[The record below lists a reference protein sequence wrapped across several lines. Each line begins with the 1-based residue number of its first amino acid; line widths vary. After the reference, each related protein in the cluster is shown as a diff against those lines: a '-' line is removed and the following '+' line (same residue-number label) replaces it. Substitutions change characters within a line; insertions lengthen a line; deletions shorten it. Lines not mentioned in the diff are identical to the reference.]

1 MYFNS
6 FKTANVGY
14 SRATKNR
21 RRITISYVSEQK
33 LKYFYKFRAAFNG
46 EYQSGRASYSQNH
59 SMLASLVLDY
69 KPVSNE
75 NEIVTSLRENYK
87 KIIEFS
93 KDESKQF
100 VDVKNI
106 DVIYQGEYDK
116 MLKHILNSDK
126 NLPSNIDV
134 SSIKK
139 IAEDLTYRVYKKI
152 NKKF

>member
-6 FKTANVGY
+6 FKTANIGY

-21 RRITISYVSEQK
+21 RRVTISYVSEQK
-33 LKYFYKFRAAFNG
+33 LKYFYKFRAVFNG

-93 KDESKQF
+93 KDDSKQF

-139 IAEDLTYRVYKKI
+139 IAEDLTYRVYKK
-152 NKKF
+152 NK